1 MFAEIAPQYD
11 LLNSLM
17 SLARHRRWRAFAV
30 SVLQAKPGHR
40 VLDLCCGTGDF
51 ILPIRKAVGPS
62 GCVLG
67 VDFCRPMLEVAQ
79 RKSVP
84 GGLAL
89 GDALRIPARPETF
102 DGVTVGWGIRN
113 VPDIDAA
120 HREIFRVLK
129 PGGRFVSVDMAQPRN
144 GLARWASGIATHR
157 LLPLLGALF
166 GKRKAYTYLPKSTS
180 NFLNRDELRASM
192 EAAGFHSVRWRDF
205 MFGNIC
211 VHWGSRP

>member
-67 VDFCRPMLEVAQ
+67 VDFCRP
-79 RKSVP
+79 
-84 GGLAL
+84 
-89 GDALRIPARPETF
+89 
-102 DGVTVGWGIRN
+102 
-113 VPDIDAA
+113 
-120 HREIFRVLK
+120 
-129 PGGRFVSVDMAQPRN
+129 
-144 GLARWASGIATHR
+144 
-157 LLPLLGALF
+157 
-166 GKRKAYTYLPKSTS
+166 
-180 NFLNRDELRASM
+180 
-192 EAAGFHSVRWRDF
+192 
-205 MFGNIC
+205 
-211 VHWGSRP
+211 